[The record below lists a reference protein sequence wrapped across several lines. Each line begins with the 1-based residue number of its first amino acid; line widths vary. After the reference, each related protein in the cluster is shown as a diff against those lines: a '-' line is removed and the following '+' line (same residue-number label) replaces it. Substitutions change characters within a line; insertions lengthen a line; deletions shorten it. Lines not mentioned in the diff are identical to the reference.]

1 MRHSKQRDIILE
13 IVQKLHSHPT
23 ADIVYNKARKLVSN
37 ISLGTVYRNLGQL
50 VDNNELKSINVDGV
64 IHYDAFLTN
73 HQHFQCRTCNKVSD
87 IEIDTK
93 EFVSEIDKKT
103 NHKIDKCQIQ
113 FFGICEGCQNN

>member
-13 IVQKLHSHPT
+13 IVQQLHSHPT

-93 EFVSEIDKKT
+93 EFVSEIDIKT

-113 FFGICEGCQNN
+113 FFGICEECQNN